1 MYQRLRM
8 TRLRNLSNCWSIFSL
23 KLSFLYQFKTLNDV
37 FFILCIT
44 DISYHKADE
53 MVKSVSRA
61 LDDYHAQPANPWP
74 KSQSLEFAFGNEWM
88 TYANQIQGVV
98 LGLKNL
104 KMVLEPWPASD
115 PPTTEGQLAKAD
127 IDAKVVHLS
136 PYWFRQSVDWDTRA
150 MNLIHEGSH
159 LFHTRDSWY
168 KDPQTGKLSAIRV
181 KDINDKNKSSVISGC
196 E

>member
-1 MYQRLRM
+1 
-8 TRLRNLSNCWSIFSL
+8 
-23 KLSFLYQFKTLNDV
+23 
-37 FFILCIT
+37 
-44 DISYHKADE
+44 
-53 MVKSVSRA
+53 
-61 LDDYHAQPANPWP
+61 
-74 KSQSLEFAFGNEWM
+74 
-88 TYANQIQGVV
+88 
-98 LGLKNL
+98 
-104 KMVLEPWPASD
+104 MVLEPWPASD

-181 KDINDKNKSSVISGC
+181 KDINDKNKSSVISGYWITHYQTIKC
-196 E
+196 LSSAAMVMNADCHAVWAYYLMHRTGPPNQGVAVKLDDYVVV